1 VKSDLQELLLRE
13 PYSCTPICKIVIM
26 LEGVTAAIGPA
37 GDALY
42 VPMRITGGTV
52 TGDGSTK
59 RVICGTDFAVMYADE
74 KLVHNG
80 NFVIA
85 DPAGD
90 ILVWYDGPSQAA
102 EGAYDELLDGHL
114 PGKIPCRL
122 SVRSVATGP
131 EWRALNRRPLL
142 GMGSFD
148 GADGT
153 LEFTILSITETA
165 PAN

>member
-1 VKSDLQELLLRE
+1 LQQLLLLRE
-13 PYSCTPICKIVIM
+13 PYPCTPICKIAIA

-37 GDALY
+37 GDAVY
-42 VPMRITGGTV
+42 VPMRITGGSV
-52 TGDGSTK
+52 TGAGAAK
-59 RVICGTDFAVMYADE
+59 RIICGTDFAVMYADE

-102 EGAYDELLDGHL
+102 EGAYDNLLDGQL
-114 PGKIPCRL
+114 PGKSPCRL

-131 EWRALNRRPLL
+131 QWRTLNRKPLL
-142 GMGSFD
+142 GVGSFD
-148 GADGT
+148 GTTGT
-153 LEFTILSITETA
+153 LDFTLISVVEHAALRR
-165 PAN
+165 

>member
-1 VKSDLQELLLRE
+1 MRD
-13 PYSCTPICKIVIM
+13 PYTCTPICKIVIA

-42 VPMRITGGTV
+42 VPLRITGGNAV
-52 TGDGSTK
+52 ATGPEK
-59 RVICGTDFAVMYADE
+59 RIISGTDFAVMYADE

-102 EGAYDELLDGHL
+102 EGAYDDLLEGRL
-114 PGKIPCRL
+114 PSKSPCRL
-122 SVRSVATGP
+122 SVRTISTSP
-131 EWRALNRRPLL
+131 EWRTLNRRPML
-142 GMGSFD
+142 GVGTFD
-148 GADGT
+148 GTTGT
-153 LEFTILSITETA
+153 LEFTLLAVTET
-165 PAN
+165 PADN